1 MSLDAAQLQ
10 QALIILIFMIGSLS
24 LHEWGH
30 AWTAD
35 RLGDDTPR
43 AYGRVT
49 LNPIAHIDPIGTI
62 LIPMLGIL
70 GFFGGFGVIGWA
82 KPVPINPSNYARRN
96 RDQALVTIAGPF
108 MNVLIGIA
116 TVFVLAFCAR
126 FTPGATLLIEYLYNW
141 LLPLNVLLIVFNLLP
156 VPPLDGSK
164 FLMYWFGM
172 SEEAYYSFA
181 RWGWILLLVLI
192 NIGPFREF
200 FGMLRDYAQIPFNFL
215 LWVLLGMPGQPA

>member
-10 QALIILIFMIGSLS
+10 QALITLIILIGSLS

-35 RLGDDTPR
+35 RLGDNTPR

-49 LNPIAHIDPIGTI
+49 LNPIPHIDPIGTI

-82 KPVPINPSNYARRN
+82 KPVPINPANYARRN
-96 RDQALVTIAGPF
+96 RDQSLVTIAGPL
-108 MNVLIGIA
+108 MNLIVVVVTI
-116 TVFVLAFCAR
+116 LALAVGTR
-126 FTPGATLLIEYLYNW
+126 IIPESAQTQILPALGLLLR
-141 LLPLNVLLIVFNLLP
+141 LNILLIVFNLLP

-172 SEEAYYSFA
+172 SEEGYYRFA
-181 RWGWILLLVLI
+181 RWGWIMLLVLV
-192 NIGPFREF
+192 NLRPFGQAF
-200 FGMLRDYAQIPFNFL
+200 SATIYYFYYHAVQLADL
-215 LWVLLGMPGQPA
+215 LYRILW